1 LLSAALLTLTEIL
14 TPPFRAV
21 LWKSLG
27 LTVLLLVLTWFGLQ
41 YLVAHFVTW
50 PDQPWIETSVAIVS
64 GFGFLVG
71 LAFLIAPISAL
82 MAGLFSD
89 DIASLVEAKHYPQD
103 PPGRGLSFG
112 ASLLGTLGFTATVIL
127 VNLVCLVLLLVP
139 GVNLVA
145 FFISNGYL
153 LGREF
158 FEAAAARFVGVEG
171 ARALRREKALTVM
184 LGGFVIALFL
194 AIPIVNLLTPLFA
207 TAFMTHLHKYVTGS
221 RPIDPVRV

>member
-1 LLSAALLTLTEIL
+1 MLQAATLALSEIL

-27 LTVLLLVLTWFGLQ
+27 LTLALLALAWLGLQ
-41 YLVAHFVTW
+41 ALVEYLVNWASLPGETYFVT
-50 PDQPWIETSVAIVS
+50 IS
-64 GFGFLVG
+64 GIGFVVGLGFLV
-71 LAFLIAPISAL
+71 APVSAL

-89 DIASLVEAKHYPQD
+89 DISALVEAKHYPQD

-112 ASLLGTLGFTATVIL
+112 ASLLGTLGFTATVIA
-127 VNLVCLVLLLVP
+127 VNIVCLALLLVP

-145 FFISNGYL
+145 FFIGNGYL

-158 FEAAAARFVGVEG
+158 FEATAARFRGVEG
-171 ARALRREKALTVM
+171 ARALRRENGLTV
-184 LGGFVIALFL
+184 LLAGFVIALFL

-207 TAFMTHLHKYVTGS
+207 TAFMTHLHKRLTGS
-221 RPIDPVRV
+221 CPVDAAAP